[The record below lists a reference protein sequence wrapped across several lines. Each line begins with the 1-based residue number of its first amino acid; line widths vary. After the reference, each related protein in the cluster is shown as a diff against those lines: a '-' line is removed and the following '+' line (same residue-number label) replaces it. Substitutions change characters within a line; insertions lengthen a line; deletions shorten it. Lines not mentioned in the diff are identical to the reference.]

1 MSCACPERKSL
12 RSRLRAWASSI
23 AWSTHV
29 TIWLLPEPYRF
40 TAYPIFGQ
48 VVRLLTVPC
57 RFPTMMTVVDQ
68 PSGQLLADEG
78 EAGPRV
84 AWVWDDGTR
93 IAIHHEEDVE
103 WRPWPRPGGKWYLPS
118 RFSALIETPS
128 IPNAVEMRM
137 RVTEDGQ
144 TICSSLTVWRA
155 RTLHYVVQ
163 TERMEQPHD
172 MSDTTVSEIS
182 SESLRKVPASR
193 LVRWAVLAACH
204 AVPGVEG
211 RRDPPSLDEWS
222 TLFATE
228 GKRRRRRLD
237 DRHFQEVAAVYR
249 AAVKFGTPTRAV
261 AAHFTAGESTA
272 GRWVVEA
279 RRRGFLGKTS
289 AGRPGE
295 QSFQPHEGDQQ

>member
-1 MSCACPERKSL
+1 MLS
-12 RSRLRAWASSI
+12 
-23 AWSTHV
+23 
-29 TIWLLPEPYRF
+29 
-40 TAYPIFGQ
+40 
-48 VVRLLTVPC
+48 
-57 RFPTMMTVVDQ
+57 VVDQ
-68 PSGQLLADEG
+68 PSGQLIADEG
-78 EAGPRV
+78 EGRPQV
-84 AWVWDDGTR
+84 AWLWDDGTR
-93 IAIHHEEDVE
+93 IAVHYEPGQIE

-118 RFSALIETPS
+118 RFSAQIEAPS
-128 IPNAVEMRM
+128 IPNAVELQM
-137 RVTEDGQ
+137 RVTEEGR
-144 TICSSLTVWRA
+144 TICSSLTIRRA

-163 TERMEQPHD
+163 TECMEQPHD

-182 SESLRKVPASR
+182 SESLRRVPASR

-204 AVPGVEG
+204 PMPGGER

-237 DRHFQEVAAVYR
+237 DAHFREVAEVYR
-249 AAVKFGTPTRAV
+249 AAVKFGAPTRAV

-279 RRRGFLGKTS
+279 RRRGFLGKTI

-295 QSFQPHEGDQQ
+295 QSSGSDEGDQP